1 MDDNGGDD
9 VEEEEDDEVE
19 EDGFNSVSCVLDSV
33 VLRFWCGPLGR
44 EMI

>member
-9 VEEEEDDEVE
+9 VEE
-19 EDGFNSVSCVLDSV
+19 DGFNNVSCVLDSV